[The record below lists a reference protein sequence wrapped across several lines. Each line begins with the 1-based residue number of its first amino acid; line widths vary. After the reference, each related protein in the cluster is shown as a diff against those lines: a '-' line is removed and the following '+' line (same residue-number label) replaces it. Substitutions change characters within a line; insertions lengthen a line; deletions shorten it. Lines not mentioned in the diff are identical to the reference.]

1 MRIYGYSIRWGPMSG
16 RLMRLEHCY
25 QAGNLTED
33 QELRYRDLRREVGD
47 VTTLTGRLGVGRPSL
62 LLKD

>member
-1 MRIYGYSIRWGPMSG
+1 
-16 RLMRLEHCY
+16 MRLEHCY